1 MRGSLDDTICAVA
14 TPVGEGGVGIVRLS
28 GPEALRIGET
38 VVRLRSGHL
47 LGAAATHTL
56 HLADVLSPVSVTSC
70 SRTLCPRP
78 GAFLDEALVV
88 HMKAP
93 RSFTGEDV
101 VEIQS
106 HGGGL
111 ILSLVCQSCIEAGAR
126 PAEPGEFTKRA
137 FLNGRLDLSQAEAV
151 LDTVRA
157 RSAAGLSL
165 AQRQLRGELA
175 REVESVR
182 SALLGLLAHVEAG
195 IDFVEEDISFVTGEV
210 LRRTIETAGIM
221 IRRLADSFRQGK
233 VLREGARVVILG
245 RPNVG
250 KSSLL
255 NKLLREDRAIVT
267 AVPGT
272 TRDVIEE
279 SIDLEGLRIHL
290 VDTAGLRETQD
301 PVELEG
307 IRRTRA
313 AQQEADLSL
322 VVVDGSQ
329 PLTHED
335 RQLMDATGT
344 RLRVI
349 VLNKA
354 DLPCVVGSEEM
365 PSEARVCSVSAV
377 TGVGLDRLRSE
388 VCGQLISGGGD
399 AGETVIV
406 TNVRHQSALQ
416 RAAEA
421 VDQALVSL
429 AQGAA
434 AELIAADLRAT
445 AEALGEIT
453 GVITTDEI
461 LERVFAEFCIG
472 K

>member
-28 GPEALRIGET
+28 GPDALRIGGT
-38 VVRLRSGHL
+38 VVRLRSGRL
-47 LGAAATHTL
+47 LAAAASHTL
-56 HLADVLSPVSVTSC
+56 HLADVLPPASMTMGERDVQPD
-70 SRTLCPRP
+70 PA
-78 GAFLDEALVV
+78 GFLDEALAV

-111 ILSLVCQSCIEAGAR
+111 ILSLICRACIEAGAR
-126 PAEPGEFTKRA
+126 LAEPGEFTKRA

-157 RSAAGLSL
+157 RSAAGLSQ

-182 SALLGLLAHVEAG
+182 TILLGLLAHVEAG
-195 IDFVEEDISFVTGEV
+195 IDFVEEDISFVTGEE
-210 LRRTIETAGIM
+210 LRRTITGAALM
-221 IRRLADSFRQGK
+221 IRRLAESFRKGK
-233 VLREGARVVILG
+233 VLREGARIVILG

-267 AVPGT
+267 STPGT

-279 SIDLEGLRIHL
+279 SIDLEGLRLHL
-290 VDTAGLRETQD
+290 VDTAGLRNTQD

-307 IRRTRA
+307 IRRTKL

-322 VVVDGSQ
+322 VVLDGSQ
-329 PLTHED
+329 PLTDED
-335 RQLMDATGT
+335 RQVMHAA
-344 RLRVI
+344 REKPRII
-349 VLNKA
+349 VVNKG
-354 DLPCVVGSEEM
+354 DLPGVLRIDEM
-365 PSEARVCSVSAV
+365 PAEAPVCSVSAV
-377 TGVGLDRLRSE
+377 TGAGLDRLRTE
-388 VCGQLISGGGD
+388 LRGQLISGGAD
-399 AGETVIV
+399 AGEAVIV
-406 TNVRHQSALQ
+406 TNVRHQAALQ
-416 RAAEA
+416 RAAQA
-421 VDQALVSL
+421 AHQALDSL
-429 AQGAA
+429 DQGAA
-434 AELIAADLRAT
+434 VELIADDLRAT

-453 GVITTDEI
+453 GAITTDEI
-461 LERVFAEFCIG
+461 LDRVFAEFCIG

>member
-1 MRGSLDDTICAVA
+1 MRGSLDDTICAIA

-38 VVRLRSGHL
+38 VVRLRSGRL
-47 LGAAATHTL
+47 LGAVATHTL
-56 HLADVLSPVSVTSC
+56 HLADVLAPVLMTSREGTLGPSPGV
-70 SRTLCPRP
+70 
-78 GAFLDEALVV
+78 FLDEALVV

-111 ILSLVCQSCIEAGAR
+111 ILSLICQVCAEAGAR
-126 PAEPGEFTKRA
+126 PAEAGEFTKRA

-157 RSAAGLSL
+157 RSAAALGL

-175 REVESVR
+175 TEVESVR
-182 SALLGLLAHVEAG
+182 SALLRLLAHVEAG
-195 IDFVEEDISFVTGEV
+195 IDFVEEEISFVTGEE
-210 LRRTIETAGIM
+210 LRRTIENAAVM

-267 AVPGT
+267 ATPGT

-290 VDTAGLRETQD
+290 IDTAGLRETED

-307 IRRTRA
+307 IKRTRS
-313 AQQEADLSL
+313 AQREADLSL

-335 RQLMDATGT
+335 RQLIEATGAG
-344 RLRVI
+344 LRVI
-349 VLNKA
+349 VVNKA
-354 DLPCVVGSEEM
+354 DLPCVV
-365 PSEARVCSVSAV
+365 PSEAMPSDALVCSVSTV

-388 VCGQLISGGGD
+388 VRRQLISGGGD

-406 TNVRHQSALQ
+406 TNVRHHSALQ

-421 VDQALVSL
+421 VDQALDSL
-429 AQGAA
+429 EQGVA
-434 AELIAADLRAT
+434 AELIAADLRVT
-445 AEALGEIT
+445 TEALAEIT
-453 GVITTDEI
+453 GAITTDEI

>member
-1 MRGSLDDTICAVA
+1 M
-14 TPVGEGGVGIVRLS
+14 
-28 GPEALRIGET
+28 
-38 VVRLRSGHL
+38 
-47 LGAAATHTL
+47 
-56 HLADVLSPVSVTSC
+56 
-70 SRTLCPRP
+70 
-78 GAFLDEALVV
+78 
-88 HMKAP
+88 
-93 RSFTGEDV
+93 
-101 VEIQS
+101 
-106 HGGGL
+106 
-111 ILSLVCQSCIEAGAR
+111 EAGAR

-182 SALLGLLAHVEAG
+182 SVLVGLLAHVEAG
-195 IDFVEEDISFVTGEV
+195 IDFVEEDISFVTGEE
-210 LRRTIETAGIM
+210 LRRTIETAGVM

-267 AVPGT
+267 AMPGT

-335 RQLMDATGT
+335 RQLMDATGEG
-344 RLRVI
+344 LRVI

-354 DLPCVVGSEEM
+354 DLPCVVRSEEM
-365 PSEARVCSVSAV
+365 PSEARMCSVSAV
-377 TGVGLDRLRSE
+377 TGIGLDRLRSE
-388 VCGQLISGGGD
+388 LRGQLISGGGD
-399 AGETVIV
+399 TGETVIV

-421 VDQALVSL
+421 VGQALESL
-429 AQGAA
+429 EQGAA
-434 AELIAADLRAT
+434 AELIAADLRVT

-453 GVITTDEI
+453 GAITTDEI
-461 LERVFAEFCIG
+461 LERVFAEFCVG

>member
-28 GPEALRIGET
+28 GPDALGVGEA
-38 VVRLRSGHL
+38 VVRLRSGRL
-47 LGAAATHTL
+47 LASAASHTL
-56 HLADVLSPVSVTSC
+56 HLADVLPPASMRIREAGLPPSPI
-70 SRTLCPRP
+70 R
-78 GAFLDEALVV
+78 FLDEALVV

-111 ILSLVCQSCIEAGAR
+111 ILSLVCRACVEAGAR
-126 PAEPGEFTKRA
+126 LAEPGEFTKRA

-157 RSAAGLSL
+157 SSAASLGL

-182 SALLGLLAHVEAG
+182 AAVLGLLAHVEAG
-195 IDFVEEDISFVTGEV
+195 IDFVEEDISFVTGEE
-210 LRRTIETAGIM
+210 LRRTIQDAAFM
-221 IRRLADSFRQGK
+221 IRRLAESFQKGK
-233 VLREGARVVILG
+233 ILREGARVVIVG

-267 AVPGT
+267 SIPGT

-290 VDTAGLRETQD
+290 VDTAGIHETQD
-301 PVELEG
+301 PIELEG
-307 IRRTRA
+307 IRRTKV
-313 AQQEADLSL
+313 AQQEANVSL
-322 VVVDGSQ
+322 IVLDGSQ
-329 PLTHED
+329 ALTDED
-335 RQLMDATGT
+335 RQAMHET
-344 RLRVI
+344 RGNLRII
-349 VLNKA
+349 VLNKG
-354 DLPCVVGSEEM
+354 DLPCVVEPTEI
-365 PSEARVCSVSAV
+365 PSDTPVCSVSAV
-377 TGVGLDRLRSE
+377 TGAGLDRLRT
-388 VCGQLISGGGD
+388 VLRGQLISGGGD
-399 AGETVIV
+399 TGATVIV
-406 TNVRHQSALQ
+406 TNVRHQAALQ
-416 RAAEA
+416 QAVQAAH
-421 VDQALVSL
+421 QALNSL
-429 AQGAA
+429 DQGAA
-434 AELIAADLRAT
+434 VELIADDLRAT

-453 GVITTDEI
+453 GTITNDEI

>member
-28 GPEALRIGET
+28 GPDTLRIAEA
-38 VVRLRSGHL
+38 VVQLRSGRL
-47 LGAAATHTL
+47 LAAAATHTL
-56 HLADVLSPVSVTSC
+56 HLADVLPPVSMTTREGGVPPSPI
-70 SRTLCPRP
+70 R
-78 GAFLDEALVV
+78 FLDEALVV
-88 HMKAP
+88 YMKAP

-111 ILSLVCQSCIEAGAR
+111 ILALTCQACVEAGAR
-126 PAEPGEFTKRA
+126 LAEPGEYTKRA

-157 RSAAGLSL
+157 KSAASLSL

-182 SALLGLLAHVEAG
+182 TALLGLLAHVEAG
-195 IDFVEEDISFVTGEV
+195 IDFVEEDISFVTGEE
-210 LRRTIETAGIM
+210 LRRTIKRAAVM
-221 IRRLADSFRQGK
+221 IEDLSESFRKGRI
-233 VLREGARVVILG
+233 LREGARVVILG

-267 AVPGT
+267 STPGT

-279 SIDLEGLRIHL
+279 AIDLEGLRIRL
-290 VDTAGLRETQD
+290 VDTAGLRETVD

-307 IRRTRA
+307 IRRTKA
-313 AQQEADLSL
+313 AQQDADLSL
-322 VVVDGSQ
+322 VVLDGSQ
-329 PLTHED
+329 GLTDED
-335 RQLMDATGT
+335 RLVMEATGGQP
-344 RLRVI
+344 RII
-349 VLNKA
+349 VLNKG
-354 DLPCVVGSEEM
+354 DLYPVVRGDEI
-365 PSEARVCSVSAV
+365 PSDAVVCSVSAV
-377 TGVGLDRLRSE
+377 TGAGLDQLRSQLRS
-388 VCGQLISGGGD
+388 QLISGGAD
-399 AGETVIV
+399 AGEAVIV
-406 TNVRHQSALQ
+406 TNVRHQAALQ
-416 RAAEA
+416 RAAQA
-421 VDQALVSL
+421 AHQALDAL
-429 AQGAA
+429 DQGAA
-434 AELIAADLRAT
+434 VELIAEDLRAT
-445 AEALGEIT
+445 TEALGEIAGT
-453 GVITTDEI
+453 ITTDEI